1 MKQAKNELS
10 EGEFI
15 VQCDFAENYAFVVQ
29 NAAQAFHW
37 NNDQT
42 TIFTVVIYYKEKD
55 EIKHKSIAILSDNL
69 KHDTTAVYQYQTLI
83 IEYMKTHFKPKKIY
97 YFSDG
102 APQHFKNKYNFT
114 NLLYHKDDFGIF
126 AEWHF
131 HATAHEKGPC
141 DGIGRNLK
149 RLARKA
155 SLQRSSQ
162 NSILTAAALFE

>member
-1 MKQAKNELS
+1 MTEVFDENYISEVQFQVWQQTDRSMLKTEVANGDDFIQELCDRMVNLKSHDYYAKQQSAFMKQAKNELS

-83 IEYMKTHFKPKKIY
+83 IE
-97 YFSDG
+97 
-102 APQHFKNKYNFT
+102 
-114 NLLYHKDDFGIF
+114 
-126 AEWHF
+126 
-131 HATAHEKGPC
+131 
-141 DGIGRNLK
+141 
-149 RLARKA
+149 
-155 SLQRSSQ
+155 
-162 NSILTAAALFE
+162 